1 MVRIVH
7 LIIMLAPG
15 NGAGNKT
22 DRISG
27 RTEMKHRIHMTDIR
41 RGNLKLTVFLLVL
54 LTSVNVL
61 ASPSVTAVDEPAL
74 NVQNV
79 DPYEAIKMRKSD
91 NSNLN
96 DVTASQQTVAYRSS
110 GTAKPRDPDR
120 AYKDDYGYL
129 PADVKNW
136 KPKGA
141 VWIRK

>member
-1 MVRIVH
+1 
-7 LIIMLAPG
+7 
-15 NGAGNKT
+15 
-22 DRISG
+22 
-27 RTEMKHRIHMTDIR
+27 MKHRIHMTDIR